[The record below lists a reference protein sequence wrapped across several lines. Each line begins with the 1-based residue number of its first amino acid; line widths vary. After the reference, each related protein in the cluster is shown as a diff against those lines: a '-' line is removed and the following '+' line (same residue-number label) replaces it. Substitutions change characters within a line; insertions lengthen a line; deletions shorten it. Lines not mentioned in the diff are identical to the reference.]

1 MRQNV
6 FAAGLWGSGIR
17 MELWKGLVRNGGEEK
32 DGDGKREGKG
42 NWNWGLFVSLDLGGQ
57 TPLSVCLS
65 APVSPF
71 SLLTT
76 FPWKRWRHRLQL
88 PSGILLY
95 ARWCRWSEQIC
106 LKLPF
111 LVKWEFV
118 CSRKCRRRTYWLDLF
133 ENVADERVFL
143 GHWPVFI

>member
-57 TPLSVCLS
+57 TPLSVYLS
-65 APVSPF
+65 VYLP
-71 SLLTT
+71 LC
-76 FPWKRWRHRLQL
+76 HRLVYWRRFHGNDDVIDC
-88 PSGILLY
+88 SCLLGY
-95 ARWCRWSEQIC
+95 FSMHGGAGEANKFVWNYHFLLNENLFAAENVDVAPIGLIC
-106 LKLPF
+106 LKMSLMKECF
-111 LVKWEFV
+111 
-118 CSRKCRRRTYWLDLF
+118 
-133 ENVADERVFL
+133 
-143 GHWPVFI
+143 